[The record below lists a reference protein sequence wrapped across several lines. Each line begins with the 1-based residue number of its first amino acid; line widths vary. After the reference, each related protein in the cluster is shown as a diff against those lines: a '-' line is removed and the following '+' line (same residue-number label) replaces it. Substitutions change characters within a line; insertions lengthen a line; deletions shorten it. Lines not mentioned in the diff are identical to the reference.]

1 MGSVVFS
8 LSFILVIAG
17 LAFGGATT
25 LIGFGGLLA
34 ASFHR
39 ALGTPLPLP
48 TIHNP
53 FERRLYICVG
63 AGGFLVWVSAFV
75 CSLTIAP

>member
-1 MGSVVFS
+1 VFS
-8 LSFILVIAG
+8 LSFILIIAG

-63 AGGFLVWVSAFV
+63 AGGFLVWASAFV